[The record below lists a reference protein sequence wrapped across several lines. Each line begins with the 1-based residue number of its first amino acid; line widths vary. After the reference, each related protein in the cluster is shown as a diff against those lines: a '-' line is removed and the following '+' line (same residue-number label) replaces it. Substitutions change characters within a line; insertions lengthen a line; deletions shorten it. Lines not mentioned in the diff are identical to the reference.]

1 MEETL
6 IQTFTSLKTVFVEDL
21 PITPYYNDLSR
32 EYIIVSKK
40 IALLVCLPRIRLDLT
55 DGNTHMGAVTVIL
68 LNTLFNVIVTC
79 GVDSMI
85 IVWNPW
91 TGRRINLF
99 TKAHTR
105 LWHGEMVVAEITAGC
120 FDPKHQFLLTGAS
133 DGSLKVWNFNEGI
146 CLRNLKIENEVT
158 SVYWSHDRI
167 FAMGWNKI
175 VTEFNDNNVYK
186 EQNNDGKK
194 WCNCNRE
201 EILCA
206 AFRPPEAVATACS
219 SGDLVFWRFE
229 TGQPYMRYNVKY
241 PKRRQKIIYSKGQVN
256 MDDERMLELATGGIK
271 SEEKIDVRLVKH
283 IIYAELISESLI
295 FPVLY
300 LL

>member
-1 MEETL
+1 M
-6 IQTFTSLKTVFVEDL
+6 QTFSSLKTVFIEDL

-40 IALLVCLPRIRLDLT
+40 IALLVCSPRIRFELT
-55 DGNTHMGAVTVIL
+55 DGNTHMGAVTVLL

-99 TKAHTR
+99 SKAHTR
-105 LWHGEMVVAEITAGC
+105 LWHGETVVTEITAGC
-120 FDPKHQFLLTGAS
+120 FDPKHQFLLTGGS
-133 DGSLKVWNFNEGI
+133 DGSLKVWNFNEGV
-146 CLRNLKIENEVT
+146 CLRNLKIDNEVT
-158 SVYWSHDRI
+158 AVYWANDRI
-167 FAMGWNKI
+167 FATGWDKI
-175 VTEFNDNNVYK
+175 VTEFNDNDVYK

-194 WCNCNRE
+194 WSNYNRE

-206 AFRPPEAVATACS
+206 AFRPPEAVTTACS

-241 PKRRQKIIYSKGQVN
+241 PKIRQKIIYSKGQVN
-256 MDDERMLELATGGIK
+256 MDDERMLELATGGIQ
-271 SEEKIDVRLVKH
+271 SEERIDIGLVKH
-283 IIYAELISESLI
+283 FYTHIN
-295 FPVLY
+295 F
-300 LL
+300 